1 MQAAQSPVSKTRFVT
16 PDKKSIIHSINTLW
30 QEQEFELIFSK
41 ESLTKKAAEIGKND
55 LCETSQKGTP

>member
-1 MQAAQSPVSKTRFVT
+1 VATEQHQMRSERRV
-16 PDKKSIIHSINTLW
+16 KSIIHSINTLW